1 MTCAEALQYI
11 EELKPGGMKLGL
23 DRMRRGLELLG
34 HPERRLRVVHVA
46 GTNGKGSTAR
56 MVQAIATAAGYATG
70 LFSSPAVIGLRETI
84 TVDGEAIPEAAFAGW
99 VDRLRA
105 LQSDMGEA
113 GGLSEFELT
122 TLLALAWFAERNT
135 DLCVIECGMGGR
147 EDATNVFDAPLAAVI
162 TPVALDHTA
171 WLGGTAEEIAAHK
184 CGIIKAPCG
193 VVTAPDQ
200 DPDALAVIWETAARQ
215 GLTVRQPGTG
225 AAPLLEA
232 SLGRTVF
239 AYGEKRYTLPLTGAF
254 QRDNALTALETVD
267 CLRDKGYT
275 FTEEAVAAGL
285 AGAYLPCRQEVLRPD
300 PLVLADGAHNPH
312 GVAAL
317 ADTLRR
323 HRPQGGL
330 TMVIGMLGTRTR
342 PPAPPCWPLC
352 APISSAAPRPM
363 PGRCPPRNWRSS
375 CAPAAGMSA
384 RPAARAR
391 LSGWRRSWPTAAICW
406 SRVPSSWRR
415 SCGLCCC
422 WTCGRDACPST
433 ERIMVNTRGIFI
445 QNIYE

>member
-70 LFSSPAVIGLRETI
+70 LVSSPAVIGLRETI

-232 SLGRTVF
+232 SLGRS
-239 AYGEKRYTLPLTGAF
+239 AI
-254 QRDNALTALETVD
+254 
-267 CLRDKGYT
+267 
-275 FTEEAVAAGL
+275 
-285 AGAYLPCRQEVLRPD
+285 PCP
-300 PLVLADGAHNPH
+300 
-312 GVAAL
+312 
-317 ADTLRR
+317 
-323 HRPQGGL
+323 
-330 TMVIGMLGTRTR
+330 
-342 PPAPPCWPLC
+342 
-352 APISSAAPRPM
+352 
-363 PGRCPPRNWRSS
+363 
-375 CAPAAGMSA
+375 
-384 RPAARAR
+384 
-391 LSGWRRSWPTAAICW
+391 
-406 SRVPSSWRR
+406 
-415 SCGLCCC
+415 
-422 WTCGRDACPST
+422 
-433 ERIMVNTRGIFI
+433 
-445 QNIYE
+445 

>member
-1 MTCAEALQYI
+1 
-11 EELKPGGMKLGL
+11 MKFIQI
-23 DRMRRGLELLG
+23 
-34 HPERRLRVVHVA
+34 A
-46 GTNGKGSTAR
+46 GTKGKGSTSTYLAN
-56 MVQAIATAAGYATG
+56 ILTAAGYRCG
-70 LFSSPAVIGLRETI
+70 LFVSPHIRRENERVS
-84 TVDGEAIPEAAFAGW
+84 VDGRLIPDA
-99 VDRLRA
+99 DLQRLLA
-105 LQSDMGEA
+105 Q
-113 GGLSEFELT
+113 T
-122 TLLALAWFAERNT
+122 TESGYFRKFYHVALAWFAERNT

-317 ADTLRR
+317 ADTLR
-323 HRPQGGL
+323 
-330 TMVIGMLGTRTR
+330 GTLAYNENRLRTLLFK
-342 PPAPPCWPLC
+342 LC
-352 APISSAAPRPM
+352 VEVNMMGHTVAAHF
-363 PGRCPPRNWRSS
+363 
-375 CAPAAGMSA
+375 
-384 RPAARAR
+384 RADPVN
-391 LSGWRRSWPTAAICW
+391 RRELRAFAVDEVLRTNGKI
-406 SRVPSSWRR
+406 RFD
-415 SCGLCCC
+415 
-422 WTCGRDACPST
+422 DALDLQRQVYPD
-433 ERIMVNTRGIFI
+433 G
-445 QNIYE
+445 